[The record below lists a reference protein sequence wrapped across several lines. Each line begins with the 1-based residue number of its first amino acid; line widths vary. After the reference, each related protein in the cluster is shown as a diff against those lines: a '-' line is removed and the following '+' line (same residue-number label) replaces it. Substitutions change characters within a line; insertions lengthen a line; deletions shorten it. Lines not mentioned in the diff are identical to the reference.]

1 MICVRSFIWTSTSSE
16 EGSSSYDSRYSISPF
31 VMVAGADY
39 YCLSE
44 ANKADSKASRDSEL
58 DSKSTS
64 KAERAICSKFIYIF
78 N

>member
-1 MICVRSFIWTSTSSE
+1 
-16 EGSSSYDSRYSISPF
+16 
-31 VMVAGADY
+31 MVAGADY

-64 KAERAICSKFIYIF
+64 KAERAICSKDIYIF
-78 N
+78 NLLNLLWPMKVGRFSSSTNMGSSLISFLA